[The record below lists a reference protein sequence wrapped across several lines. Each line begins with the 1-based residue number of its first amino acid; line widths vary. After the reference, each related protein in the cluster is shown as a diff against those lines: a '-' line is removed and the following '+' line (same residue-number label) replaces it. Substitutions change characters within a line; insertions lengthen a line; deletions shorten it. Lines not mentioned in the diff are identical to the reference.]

1 MEYEQKTLLS
11 LYCKNQTHKNVI
23 KKFIKIQNP
32 IRFHLQK
39 KSTKKKENK
48 YMIFFQSVYFFM

>member
-11 LYCKNQTHKNVI
+11 LLQKSNTHKNVI

-39 KSTKKKENK
+39 KNEVKRKNK